1 MCVRVNLVSVILSWL
16 EAYIFSIL
24 LLETLDKLDDFLG
37 MYNLLKMT

>member
-1 MCVRVNLVSVILSWL
+1 MCVGVNLLSVILSWL
-16 EAYIFSIL
+16 EAYVFSIH